1 MATSERA
8 RTARRARLK
17 QRREEEDFWKV
28 PTGHLPKFI
37 QEILEKNR
45 FQPIW
50 KQCYKNAFTLGYMI
64 ENEGHDVRYCEAVV
78 ASHNSPFPRSHAWLR
93 VDGVDYNITSEDG
106 EALHIY
112 SNYPMVVMPIHKM
125 RPSGGDKYED
135 TPYLGRSLSEFS
147 EHPRVKPYFHS
158 NVLPE
163 MISQYQSNSI
173 LEIERTFGE

>member
-1 MATSERA
+1 MESSN
-8 RTARRARLK
+8 RTPPKVHSGNL
-17 QRREEEDFWKV
+17 REESFS
-28 PTGHLPKFI
+28 THLEAVL
-37 QEILEKNR
+37 QERIHTW
-45 FQPIW
+45 I
-50 KQCYKNAFTLGYMI
+50 YD
-64 ENEGHDVRYCEAVV
+64 EGHDVRYCEAVV

>member
-1 MATSERA
+1 MSE
-8 RTARRARLK
+8 TIETILSSK
-17 QRREEEDFWKV
+17 DFWKV

-78 ASHNSPFPRSHAWLR
+78 ASATSPYPRSHAWLR
-93 VDGVDYNITSEDG
+93 VDGVDYNITSKDG
-106 EALHIY
+106 EELHIY
-112 SNYPMVVMPIHKM
+112 NNYPMVVMPIHKM
-125 RPSGGDKYED
+125 RPSGGGSLLGD
-135 TPYLGRSLSEFS
+135 TSYLGSSLICEFS
-147 EHPRVKPYFHS
+147 EHPRVKPYFHPK
-158 NVLPE
+158 VLPE

-173 LEIERTFGE
+173 LEIEMSL